1 MPRNLTDSECKD
13 IIRRLG
19 KRLNVEPRLIT
30 TRLMS
35 EDDKQDMR
43 EDNLPVKSL
52 EVHIR
57 IWMNNGMSD
66 YAHGKTTALRYE
78 QENSPV
84 S

>member
-30 TRLMS
+30 TRLIS

-43 EDNLPVKSL
+43 EGNLPVKSL
-52 EVHIR
+52 EVHVKV
-57 IWMNNGMSD
+57 WMENGMCD
-66 YAHGKTTALRYE
+66 YAHGKTIPLKHEA
-78 QENSPV
+78 QEV
-84 S
+84 LI

>member
-1 MPRNLTDSECKD
+1 MPRRLTDVECKD

-19 KRLNVEPRLIT
+19 KRLNVEPKLIT

-52 EVHIR
+52 ECHIKV
-57 IWMNNGMSD
+57 WMAAEMPD
-66 YAHGKTTALRYE
+66 YAHGKTVPLALEDTQR
-78 QENSPV
+78 V
-84 S
+84 LI

>member
-1 MPRNLTDSECKD
+1 MPRKLTDVECKD

-35 EDDKQDMR
+35 EQDKQDMR
-43 EDNLPVKSL
+43 QGNLPVKSL
-52 EVHIR
+52 EYHIKVW
-57 IWMNNGMSD
+57 IENGMCD
-66 YAHGKTTALRYE
+66 YAHGKTISLRYE
-78 QENSPV
+78 TENSPV

>member
-43 EDNLPVKSL
+43 EGNVPVKSL
-52 EVHIR
+52 EVHIKAW
-57 IWMNNGMSD
+57 IAAGMPD
-66 YAHGKTTALRYE
+66 YAHGKTVALRYE
-78 QENSPV
+78 QENSSV